1 MYRCWIEPT
10 VRAYVCVLPLFR
22 IYQTT
27 TRRRSS
33 LEWQQQPVSRIVH
46 YSVALFTPAHW
57 FCCDFACCFHILM
70 RIPIRQ
76 ACLSLSVGRKH
87 TQADIRTY
95 RQLCIG
101 KLRFFLCVRH
111 NKNKVSI
118 NACVCVFLFV
128 CVCAWVDNQQTS
140 LTHFSIYKIDA
151 HAVTLLCSVIV
162 ARPRNFAC
170 PFRQTHAPHHRPT
183 LLAFNP
189 PTVRNQFTTRQAA
202 RQAQVQFFVL
212 QSNLIG
218 VKEEAKVLRTHTR
231 TNT

>member
-1 MYRCWIEPT
+1 MC
-10 VRAYVCVLPLFR
+10 VCVLPLFR
-22 IYQTT
+22 IYQST

-46 YSVALFTPAHW
+46 YSVALFTPARW

-118 NACVCVFLFV
+118 NACVCVCFCLFV
-128 CVCAWVDNQQTS
+128 CVHEWTIS
-140 LTHFSIYKIDA
+140 KHLWRIFLFIKLMLML
-151 HAVTLLCSVIV
+151 LLCSALLLSPAHTILPV
-162 ARPRNFAC
+162 PSD
-170 PFRQTHAPHHRPT
+170 THAPHHRPT

-189 PTVRNQFTTRQAA
+189 PTVRNQFTTRQAG
-202 RQAQVQFFVL
+202 RHKYSFLFCNQIWLV
-212 QSNLIG
+212 
-218 VKEEAKVLRTHTR
+218 
-231 TNT
+231 